1 MFLVHQW
8 FSNLIPNGALMK
20 RLILLSIFCIPFAL
34 LASNF
39 PEVCEGLLTP
49 SLSDDPFFK
58 PRIMSTGAY
67 AGECIDNEYRR
78 NIVSLSKVDER
89 LKKIVGTPKKGKLY
103 FANFRHLNRYYIAEY
118 TPGSIE
124 KTFLVFEKF
133 LEGGLA
139 PRNRSFRGF
148 KGSQLVFTGHIQF
161 RYLLKKGQELR
172 LYDQTSK
179 QVTKSIGINDITYA
193 MYAIRPESLKG
204 QTYEPFGEGVNA
216 GYALSHNF
224 LSTHDVAIEYKNYI
238 REDKARVGQYKLES
252 YGLDFEKMFSAL
264 LKQSD
269 ELYQSSKTETYD
281 TISNNCVTA
290 AYTGVVAGDKGKGKS
305 SPRWYRLYA
314 RHLMA
319 TQTNGREF
327 NPMSVFADLER
338 RKILTHRN
346 RSQVSDF
353 NDEICR
359 ILRPEFR
366 PDGCH

>member
-1 MFLVHQW
+1 MKKLLFTFILCTP
-8 FSNLIPNGALMK
+8 FGLLM
-20 RLILLSIFCIPFAL
+20 
-34 LASNF
+34 ASNF
-39 PEVCEGLLTP
+39 PSVCQGF
-49 SLSDDPFFK
+49 LSPNLGGDPFFK
-58 PRIMSTGAY
+58 ARIMSAGTY
-67 AGECIDNEYRR
+67 AGECVDNEYRR
-78 NIVSLSKVDER
+78 NIVLLSKTDKR
-89 LKKIVGTPKKGKLY
+89 LKEVVGTPKKGKVY

-139 PRNRSFRGF
+139 PRKRSFRGF

-161 RYLLKKGQELR
+161 RYLLKKGQELV

-179 QVTKSIGINDITYA
+179 SRVTKAITINDITYA

-204 QTYEPFGEGVNA
+204 QTYEPFGEGINA

-224 LSTHDVAIEYKNYI
+224 LSTHDVAIEYKNYV
-238 REDKARVGQYKLES
+238 REDKARVGQYKLEN

-319 TQTNGREF
+319 NQTNGREF

-366 PDGCH
+366 PHGCH